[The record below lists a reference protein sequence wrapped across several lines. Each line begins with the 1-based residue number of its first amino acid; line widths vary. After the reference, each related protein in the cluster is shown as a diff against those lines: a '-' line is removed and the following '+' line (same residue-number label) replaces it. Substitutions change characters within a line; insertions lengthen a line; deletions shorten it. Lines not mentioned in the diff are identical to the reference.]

1 MRLLLA
7 ALFLTS
13 RWLAADDAQPAPAQF
28 TGKSIFLSAIS
39 KAAVGALPQRH
50 ISGITDPHHLLARDL
65 IANTFA
71 LASRGS
77 CGRVI
82 VISPDHSSLGHTD
95 VYMAGSNIA
104 SVFGASEQAHV
115 CALVLAH

>member
-50 ISGITDPHHLLARDL
+50 ISGITVPHHLLARDL

-71 LASRGS
+71 LESSGS
-77 CGRVI
+77 YRRVI
-82 VISPDHSSLGHTD
+82 VISPDHKILHEND
-95 VYMAGSNIA
+95 ICIA
-104 SVFGASEQAHV
+104 R
-115 CALVLAH
+115 CNL